1 MWLIFESECGIL
13 EQRQERND
21 QNWGVCLRKRP
32 NLSNFSSNR
41 GLKSERDSWYDIGI
55 FLTVKPI
62 ERDSWYDIG
71 IFLTI
76 KPIEGDSWYDIGIF

>member
-1 MWLIFESECGIL
+1 MWFIFESECGIL
-13 EQRQERND
+13 EQLDKKEMIRIE
-21 QNWGVCLRKRP
+21 VSSVYCLRKRP

-62 ERDSWYDIG
+62 ERDS
-71 IFLTI
+71 
-76 KPIEGDSWYDIGIF
+76 